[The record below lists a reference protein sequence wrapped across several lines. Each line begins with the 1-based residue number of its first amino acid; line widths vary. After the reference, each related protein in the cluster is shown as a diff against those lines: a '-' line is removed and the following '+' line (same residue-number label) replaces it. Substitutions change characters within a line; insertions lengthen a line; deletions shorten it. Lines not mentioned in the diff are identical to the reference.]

1 MKNSK
6 GNNIKLFEEYIRED
20 SETVM
25 VKVMGSDISKV
36 VKKVIDELQTE
47 IGDKELDSGKVRK
60 YVCENSPEGQVMD
73 QDELVREHLY
83 DIAFRECKK
92 IAPKGNWRELVID
105 KYGFDE
111 TTCELITN
119 LVVDKVIK
127 RLDTK

>member
-6 GNNIKLFEEYIRED
+6 RNNIKLFEEYIRED

-47 IGDKELDSGKVRK
+47 IGDNELDSAKVRK
-60 YVCENSPEGQVMD
+60 YICENSPEGQVMD

-83 DIAFRECKK
+83 DIAFRECEK
-92 IAPKGNWRELVID
+92 ITPKGNWRETVID

-119 LVVDKVIK
+119 LVVDKGIK